1 MPFVMPRHTLKLI
14 FSEIYGILKAI
25 VILFLKRGYE
35 MQQNMM
41 GQNIIITEP
50 SSNLR
55 ALGRNALAGKWK
67 LAIIAVIVYE
77 LCIQIP
83 PAILNELFGVNMGDL
98 YFRSSSTYN
107 GMYYDY
113 GYMYDSMPSYSF
125 LSGVYTILV
134 TGAFT
139 LGITLFFLALFR
151 RQYVGVSDIFLGFE
165 RFGKALGLALFQG
178 LFIML
183 WTMLFIVPGVIA
195 AIRYSQAFF
204 ILADDPNKG
213 IRECMNESKRMMNGN
228 KGKYFCMNLSFIG
241 WILLTVVPISI
252 VEAVV
257 EFLAPPAFVSALVTI
272 IASLFMVPL
281 TAYIYSTTA
290 GFYEILAGHLIKS
303 TEPAPI
309 DPEAIPVMS
318 DMEAVRT
325 PETAP
330 VQPEVRDEVHT
341 DEIYTTADMS
351 AAAEHSATE
360 IPGSEAPVAPEMPK
374 VQEAPVVPETPK
386 TPEMPKSPEAPVT
399 PETFE
404 AATTQVKEK
413 PEAAPVSESI
423 YVDSPTPEFKNSRV
437 VDVANVFEGSG
448 NAENEDVKDDDG
460 FIPKEIK

>member
-1 MPFVMPRHTLKLI
+1 
-14 FSEIYGILKAI
+14 
-25 VILFLKRGYE
+25 

-165 RFGKALGLALFQG
+165 RFGKALGLWLFE
-178 LFIML
+178 
-183 WTMLFIVPGVIA
+183 MLFIGLWMLPGLIPGSIIMTISSSDIGFLVMLLAIIPGIIA
-195 AIRYSQAFF
+195 GIRYSQAFF

-213 IRECMNESKRMMNGN
+213 IRECMNESKRMMKGN

-241 WILLTVVPISI
+241 WILLTLFPIGI

-257 EFLAPPAFVSALVTI
+257 GVLALPAFISAFLTI
-272 IASLFMVPL
+272 IASLLAVPL
-281 TAYIYSTTA
+281 TVYIYSTTA

-325 PETAP
+325 PETAS

-351 AAAEHSATE
+351 ATAQSAPE
-360 IPGSEAPVAPEMPK
+360 MPGSEASVAPEMPK

-399 PETFE
+399 PEAFE
-404 AATTQVKEK
+404 AATTQVNEK
-413 PEAAPVSESI
+413 PEAAPVSEPI
-423 YVDSPTPEFKNSRV
+423 YVDSPTPEFKSSRV
-437 VDVANVFEGSG
+437 VDVANVFEGSVK
-448 NAENEDVKDDDG
+448 AEKEDVKDDDD